1 MNIKFSA
8 FVMLAVAAV
17 AAFSPSQA
25 LAQKGKAQAKEYGYP
40 DTDGTYSYTGPKV
53 RFDKYSRP
61 RSGSHDVQ
69 TTFVGKLMGRK
80 GKGYAYQGMDYYN
93 GLILSC
99 QNQGVATVYSFDG
112 EEIQKIGQFEL
123 ASFNE
128 KNHCN
133 VACFGTDF
141 FAEGDPLPLVY
152 ISQAQKVTINGRK
165 DVLYVER
172 MAPDFKS
179 SQLVQTIVY
188 DDINKN
194 FGYALQWVID
204 KEHGYLY
211 GFGNTVNN
219 DDPANKH
226 RIIKFRLPK
235 LSDTNKDGFVVLR
248 EEDALDNYLIE
259 DVSDFRENFVG
270 QGLCINHDK
279 LYMPTGFGKPE
290 APSVLYVW
298 DLRKKTMCN
307 KIDLSAGTHSEFED
321 CAVIARDK
329 MLVQAQ
335 HGLFILQ
342 F

>member
-1 MNIKFSA
+1 MNIKSFA
-8 FVMLAVAAV
+8 LAILAS
-17 AAFSPSQA
+17 AAFFPSQA
-25 LAQKGKAQAKEYGYP
+25 LAQNGKAQAEEYGYP
-40 DTDGTYSYTGPKV
+40 DTDGTYSYIGPRV

-61 RSGSHDVQ
+61 RSGLHEVQ
-69 TTFVGKLMGRK
+69 TTFVGRLMGRK
-80 GKGYAYQGMDYYN
+80 GNAYQGMDYYN

-99 QNQGVATVYSFDG
+99 ENQGIATVYSFDG
-112 EEIQKIGQFEL
+112 DEVQKIGQFEL

-133 VACFGTDF
+133 VVSFGTDF
-141 FAEGDPLPLVY
+141 FAGGDPLPLAY
-152 ISQAQKVTINGRK
+152 ISQAQKATINGRK

-172 MAPDFKS
+172 LAPDFQS
-179 SQLVQTIVY
+179 SRLVQTIVF
-188 DDINKN
+188 DDVGKN

-204 KEHGYLY
+204 REHGYLY

-235 LSDTNKDGFVVLR
+235 LSDTDEDGFVVLH

-259 DVSDFRENFVG
+259 DVSDFRGNFVG

-279 LYMPTGFGKPE
+279 LYLPTGFGKPE

-307 KIDLSAGTHSEFED
+307 KIDLSAGTHGEFED
-321 CAVIARDK
+321 CAVIARDR
-329 MLVQAQ
+329 MLIQAQ